1 MTPDYKAE
9 KRSSVTDLQGG
20 GIWEINIL
28 TFLAPVCSPTL
39 VCSRR
44 DIASNNCP

>member
-9 KRSSVTDLQGG
+9 KKSSVTDLQGG

-39 VCSRR
+39 IRNRIGV
-44 DIASNNCP
+44 AGV

>member
-9 KRSSVTDLQGG
+9 KKSSVTDLQGG

-39 VCSRR
+39 VRCP
-44 DIASNNCP
+44 DIASNNCL

>member
-9 KRSSVTDLQGG
+9 KKSSVTDLQGG

-39 VCSRR
+39 IRNR
-44 DIASNNCP
+44 TGIARV